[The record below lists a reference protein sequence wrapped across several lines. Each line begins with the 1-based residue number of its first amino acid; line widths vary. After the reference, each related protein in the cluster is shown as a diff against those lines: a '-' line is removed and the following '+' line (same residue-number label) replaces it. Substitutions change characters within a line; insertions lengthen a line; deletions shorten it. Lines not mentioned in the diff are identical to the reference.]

1 MTTWKAHLITGLIT
15 LTVGSLAAAMWWV
28 KEQELSPRFAR
39 VDIGRVVAKQQK
51 SLVERVKPGIDAQ
64 EQGRIF
70 EEAKAFGNRL
80 DAALEQAS
88 RECGCA
94 LMNSAALLKAAHAA
108 IPDLTDRVE
117 ALASSPALA
126 TSATPASSGR

>member
-1 MTTWKAHLITGLIT
+1 MTTWKAHVATGV
-15 LTVGSLAAAMWWV
+15 LTLAAGSIALAVWWGV
-28 KEQELSPRFAR
+28 EREPSPRLGR
-39 VDIGRVVAKQQK
+39 VDIGQIVAKQQK

-88 RECGCA
+88 HECRCA
-94 LMNSAALLKAAHAA
+94 LMNSAALLKAAHAG

-117 ALASSPALA
+117 TLVSSPTPA
-126 TSATPASSGR
+126 SPASSGR

>member
-1 MTTWKAHLITGLIT
+1 MTTWKAHVATGV
-15 LTVGSLAAAMWWV
+15 LTLAAGSIALAVWWGV
-28 KEQELSPRFAR
+28 ERERSPRLGR
-39 VDIGRVVAKQQK
+39 VDIGQIVAKQQK
-51 SLVERVKPGIDAQ
+51 SLVDRVKPGIDAQ

-88 RECGCA
+88 HECRCA
-94 LMNSAALLKAAHAA
+94 LMNSAALLKAAHAG

-117 ALASSPALA
+117 TLASSPAPA
-126 TSATPASSGR
+126 SPASSGR

>member
-1 MTTWKAHLITGLIT
+1 MSTWKAHVATGVMT
-15 LTVGSLAAAMWWV
+15 LAAGSIALTLWWGV
-28 KEQELSPRFAR
+28 EWERSPRLGR
-39 VDIGRVVAKQQK
+39 VDIGQIVAKQQK

-94 LMNSAALLKAAHAA
+94 LMNSAALLKAAHTG
-108 IPDLTDRVE
+108 IPDLTERVE
-117 ALASSPALA
+117 MLASSQVPTSPA
-126 TSATPASSGR
+126 TSGR

>member
-1 MTTWKAHLITGLIT
+1 MTTWKSHVATGV
-15 LTVGSLAAAMWWV
+15 LTLAAGSIALTLLWGI
-28 KEQELSPRFAR
+28 ERERFPRLGR
-39 VDIGRVVAKQQK
+39 VDIGQIVAKQQK

-88 RECGCA
+88 LECRCA

-108 IPDLTDRVE
+108 IPDLTERVE
-117 ALASSPALA
+117 ALASSPAP
-126 TSATPASSGR
+126 SSPASSGR

>member
-28 KEQELSPRFAR
+28 KEQELSLRFAR

-88 RECGCA
+88 RECGCS
-94 LMNSAALLKAAHAA
+94 LMNSAALLKAAHAG

-117 ALASSPALA
+117 ALASSPAPASPA
-126 TSATPASSGR
+126 TSGR

>member
-1 MTTWKAHLITGLIT
+1 M
-15 LTVGSLAAAMWWV
+15 
-28 KEQELSPRFAR
+28 
-39 VDIGRVVAKQQK
+39 AKQQK

-88 RECGCA
+88 LECRCA

-108 IPDLTDRVE
+108 IPDLTERVE
-117 ALASSPALA
+117 ALASSPVHA
-126 TSATPASSGR
+126 SPASSGR

>member
-15 LTVGSLAAAMWWV
+15 LTVGSLASAMWWV

-39 VDIGRVVAKQQK
+39 IDIGRVVAKQQK

-108 IPDLTDRVE
+108 IPDLTERVE
-117 ALASSPALA
+117 ALASSPAPASPA
-126 TSATPASSGR
+126 TSGR

>member
-1 MTTWKAHLITGLIT
+1 MTTWKAHVATGV
-15 LTVGSLAAAMWWV
+15 LTLAAGSIALTLLWGI
-28 KEQELSPRFAR
+28 ERERFPRLGR
-39 VDIGRVVAKQQK
+39 IDIGQIVAKQQK

-80 DAALEQAS
+80 DAALEQTS

-94 LMNSAALLKAAHAA
+94 LMNSAALLKAAQAG
-108 IPDLTDRVE
+108 IPDLTERVE
-117 ALASSPALA
+117 ALASSPAPASPA
-126 TSATPASSGR
+126 TSGR

>member
-1 MTTWKAHLITGLIT
+1 MTTWKAHVATGV
-15 LTVGSLAAAMWWV
+15 LTLAAGSIALAVWWGV
-28 KEQELSPRFAR
+28 ERERSPRLGR
-39 VDIGRVVAKQQK
+39 VDIGQIVAKQQK
-51 SLVERVKPGIDAQ
+51 SLVDRVKPGIDAQ

-88 RECGCA
+88 HECRCA
-94 LMNSAALLKAAHAA
+94 LMNSAALLKAAHAG

-117 ALASSPALA
+117 TLASSPA
-126 TSATPASSGR
+126 PASPAFSGR

>member
-28 KEQELSPRFAR
+28 KEQELSTRFAR
-39 VDIGRVVAKQQK
+39 VDIGLIVAKQQK

-94 LMNSAALLKAAHAA
+94 LMNSAALLKVAHAG
-108 IPDLTDRVE
+108 IPDLTERVE
-117 ALASSPALA
+117 TLASSPA
-126 TSATPASSGR
+126 PASLGR

>member
-1 MTTWKAHLITGLIT
+1 MTAWKSHVATGV
-15 LTVGSLAAAMWWV
+15 LTLAAGSIALALWWGV
-28 KEQELSPRFAR
+28 ERERSPRLAR
-39 VDIGRVVAKQQK
+39 VDIGQIVAKQQK

-94 LMNSAALLKAAHAA
+94 LMNSAALLKAAHTS
-108 IPDLTDRVE
+108 IPDLTERVE
-117 ALASSPALA
+117 TLANSSV
-126 TSATPASSGR
+126 PASPGQ

>member
-1 MTTWKAHLITGLIT
+1 
-15 LTVGSLAAAMWWV
+15 MWWV

-88 RECGCA
+88 RECGCS
-94 LMNSAALLKAAHAA
+94 LMNSAALLKAAHAG

-117 ALASSPALA
+117 ALASSPAPASPA
-126 TSATPASSGR
+126 TSGR

>member
-1 MTTWKAHLITGLIT
+1 MTTWKAHVATGV
-15 LTVGSLAAAMWWV
+15 LTLAAGSIALTLLWGI
-28 KEQELSPRFAR
+28 ERERFPRLGR
-39 VDIGRVVAKQQK
+39 VDIGQIVAKQQK

-70 EEAKAFGNRL
+70 EEAKAFGSRL

-94 LMNSAALLKAAHAA
+94 LMNSAALLKAAHAG
-108 IPDLTDRVE
+108 IPDLTERVE
-117 ALASSPALA
+117 ALASSPAPA
-126 TSATPASSGR
+126 SPASSGR

>member
-88 RECGCA
+88 RECGCT
-94 LMNSAALLKAAHAA
+94 LMNSAALLKAAHAG

-117 ALASSPALA
+117 ALASSPAPV
-126 TSATPASSGR
+126 SPASSGR

>member
-1 MTTWKAHLITGLIT
+1 MTSWKSHLITGLVT
-15 LTVGSLAAAMWWV
+15 LTVGSLVAAMWWV
-28 KEQELSPRFAR
+28 KEQDLSPRFAR

-88 RECGCA
+88 RECGCS
-94 LMNSAALLKAAHAA
+94 LMNSAALLKAAHAG

-117 ALASSPALA
+117 ALANSPAPSS
-126 TSATPASSGR
+126 TASSGR

>member
-1 MTTWKAHLITGLIT
+1 MTTWKAHVATGV
-15 LTVGSLAAAMWWV
+15 LTLAAGSIALAVWWGV
-28 KEQELSPRFAR
+28 ERERSPRLGR
-39 VDIGRVVAKQQK
+39 VDIGQIVAKQQK

-80 DAALEQAS
+80 DAALEQA
-88 RECGCA
+88 RHECRCA
-94 LMNSAALLKAAHAA
+94 LMNSAALLKAAHAG

-117 ALASSPALA
+117 TLVSSPTPA
-126 TSATPASSGR
+126 SPASSGR

>member
-1 MTTWKAHLITGLIT
+1 MTAWKAHLITGLMT
-15 LTVGSLAAAMWWV
+15 LIVGSLAAAMWWV
-28 KEQELSPRFAR
+28 KEQDLSPRFAR

-80 DAALEQAS
+80 DAALEQVS
-88 RECGCA
+88 RECGCN
-94 LMNSAALLKAAHAA
+94 LMNSAALLKAAHAG

-117 ALASSPALA
+117 ALANSPAP
-126 TSATPASSGR
+126 SSSASSGR

>member
-1 MTTWKAHLITGLIT
+1 MTTWKAHVVTGV
-15 LTVGSLAAAMWWV
+15 LTLAAGSIALALWV
-28 KEQELSPRFAR
+28 GVERQRSPRLGR
-39 VDIGRVVAKQQK
+39 VDIGQIVAKQQK

-94 LMNSAALLKAAHAA
+94 VMNSAALLKAAHAG
-108 IPDLTDRVE
+108 IPDLTERVE
-117 ALASSPALA
+117 ALASRPAPA
-126 TSATPASSGR
+126 SPASSGR

>member
-39 VDIGRVVAKQQK
+39 IDIGRVVAKQQK

-88 RECGCA
+88 RECGCS
-94 LMNSAALLKAAHAA
+94 LMNSAALLKAAHAG

-117 ALASSPALA
+117 ALANSPAP
-126 TSATPASSGR
+126 SSPASSGR

>member
-1 MTTWKAHLITGLIT
+1 MTTWKAHVATGV
-15 LTVGSLAAAMWWV
+15 LTLAAGSIALAVWWGV
-28 KEQELSPRFAR
+28 ERERSPRLGR
-39 VDIGRVVAKQQK
+39 VDIGQIVAKQQK

-80 DAALEQAS
+80 DAALKQAS
-88 RECGCA
+88 HECRCA
-94 LMNSAALLKAAHAA
+94 LMNSAALLKAAHAG

-117 ALASSPALA
+117 TLASSPAPA
-126 TSATPASSGR
+126 SPASSGR

>member
-1 MTTWKAHLITGLIT
+1 MTTWKAQVATGA
-15 LTVGSLAAAMWWV
+15 LTLAAGSIALTLLWGI
-28 KEQELSPRFAR
+28 ERERFPRLGR
-39 VDIGRVVAKQQK
+39 VDIGQIVAKQQK

-88 RECGCA
+88 RECRCA
-94 LMNSAALLKAAHAA
+94 LMNSAALLKAAHAG
-108 IPDLTDRVE
+108 IPDLTERVE
-117 ALASSPALA
+117 ALASSPATASPA
-126 TSATPASSGR
+126 TSGR

>member
-1 MTTWKAHLITGLIT
+1 MTTWKSHVATGV
-15 LTVGSLAAAMWWV
+15 LTLAAGSIALTLLWGI
-28 KEQELSPRFAR
+28 ERERFPRLGR
-39 VDIGRVVAKQQK
+39 VDIGQIVAKQQK

-94 LMNSAALLKAAHAA
+94 LMNSAALLKAAHAG

-117 ALASSPALA
+117 ALASSPAPASPA
-126 TSATPASSGR
+126 TSGR

>member
-1 MTTWKAHLITGLIT
+1 MSTWKAHLITGLIT

-28 KEQELSPRFAR
+28 KEQELLPRFAR
-39 VDIGRVVAKQQK
+39 VDIGQIVAKQQK

-70 EEAKAFGNRL
+70 EDAKAFGNRL

-108 IPDLTDRVE
+108 IPDLTERVE
-117 ALASSPALA
+117 ALASSPAPASPA
-126 TSATPASSGR
+126 TSGR

>member
-1 MTTWKAHLITGLIT
+1 MSTWKAHVATGV
-15 LTVGSLAAAMWWV
+15 LTLAAGSIALTLWWGV
-28 KEQELSPRFAR
+28 ERELSPRLGR
-39 VDIGRVVAKQQK
+39 VDIGQIVAKQQK

-94 LMNSAALLKAAHAA
+94 LMNSAALLKATHAR
-108 IPDLTDRVE
+108 IPDLTERVE
-117 ALASSPALA
+117 ALASSPA
-126 TSATPASSGR
+126 PASPASAGR

>member
-15 LTVGSLAAAMWWV
+15 LTAGSLAAAMWWV

-88 RECGCA
+88 RECGCN
-94 LMNSAALLKAAHAA
+94 LMNSAALLKAAHAG
-108 IPDLTDRVE
+108 IPDLTERVE
-117 ALASSPALA
+117 SLASTPAP
-126 TSATPASSGR
+126 SSSASSGR

>member
-15 LTVGSLAAAMWWV
+15 LSLGSLAAAMWWV

-88 RECGCA
+88 RECGCS
-94 LMNSAALLKAAHAA
+94 LMNSAALLKAAHAG

-117 ALASSPALA
+117 ALASSPAPASPA
-126 TSATPASSGR
+126 TSGR

>member
-1 MTTWKAHLITGLIT
+1 MTTWKSHMATGV
-15 LTVGSLAAAMWWV
+15 LTLAAGGIALVWWWGV
-28 KEQELSPRFAR
+28 ERERSPRLAR
-39 VDIGRVVAKQQK
+39 VDIGQIVAKQQK

-70 EEAKAFGNRL
+70 EDAKAFGNRL

-94 LMNSAALLKAAHAA
+94 LMNSAALLKADLAR
-108 IPDLTDRVE
+108 IPDLTERVE
-117 ALASSPALA
+117 ALASSPA
-126 TSATPASSGR
+126 PASAGR